1 VEPKG
6 SSALGEELTVNNNMY
21 EQMLTTKSLIV
32 DLFIVT
38 IVSSSHLQHSDGAA
52 FRRKR
57 IESKAATKSAPPLR
71 LRQGW
76 GKSREVS
83 IG

>member
-1 VEPKG
+1 
-6 SSALGEELTVNNNMY
+6 MY
-21 EQMLTTKSLIV
+21 EQMHTIKSLIV
-32 DLFIVT
+32 GLFIVT
-38 IVSSSHLQHSDGAA
+38 IVSPSHLQRCDVAA